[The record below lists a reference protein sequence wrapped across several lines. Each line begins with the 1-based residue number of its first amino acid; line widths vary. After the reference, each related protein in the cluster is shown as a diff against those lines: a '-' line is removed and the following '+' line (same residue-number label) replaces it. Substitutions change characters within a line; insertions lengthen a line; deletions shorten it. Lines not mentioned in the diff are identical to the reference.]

1 MSDQSNKMT
10 PEQRQKAAEFIKGV
24 NIPYRVFSTED
35 KLFMVFVFDNS
46 KAIGIFS
53 NDGPTDQ
60 DDLRSRLDQAITN
73 ELHYRFKRSG
83 DQAAIDGHK
92 MALYPKAAGASER
105 FIFYG
110 QPGLSEDMVKAYFAV
125 VVQHLTR
132 KK

>member
-1 MSDQSNKMT
+1 MT

-60 DDLRSRLDQAITN
+60 DDFGGIYIMNWERSSSGAYSFIRTPLTSAI
-73 ELHYRFKRSG
+73 Y
-83 DQAAIDGHK
+83 A
-92 MALYPKAAGASER
+92 
-105 FIFYG
+105 
-110 QPGLSEDMVKAYFAV
+110 
-125 VVQHLTR
+125 
-132 KK
+132 